1 MQPPTT
7 QPEDVKKDMAEIIKN
22 SPFGHLQ
29 YISLS
34 ITTTMTYNPGGNH
47 LVVLRVNFGICSTI
61 DKLYDL
67 YSLKFLSSNSFGLFA
82 AHLLTKPT

>member
-1 MQPPTT
+1 MVDSLEVFINKGGFMQPPTT

-34 ITTTMTYNPGGNH
+34 ITTTMTYNPGGNR
-47 LVVLRVNFGICSTI
+47 LVVFVEIQ
-61 DKLYDL
+61 
-67 YSLKFLSSNSFGLFA
+67 
-82 AHLLTKPT
+82 